1 MSPTCSSVVSANVCT
16 NYFSF
21 NYMPIFI
28 NHSFIKIFFV
38 DVWLQI
44 SKGVI
49 SIYRSGLKNAA
60 ALSVNSCCPLLC
72 GPSVLK
78 QCIFS
83 SPDPSIGNE
92 TAQARLQN
100 SHSFGRLSQTDKILS
115 TQLLCFCHPAGTPFK
130 RRGPD

>member
-44 SKGVI
+44 LEGVI
-49 SIYRSGLKNAA
+49 FSYRRGLFQRIEK
-60 ALSVNSCCPLLC
+60 CC
-72 GPSVLK
+72 GPFCELML
-78 QCIFS
+78 
-83 SPDPSIGNE
+83 SIG
-92 TAQARLQN
+92 
-100 SHSFGRLSQTDKILS
+100 
-115 TQLLCFCHPAGTPFK
+115 
-130 RRGPD
+130 